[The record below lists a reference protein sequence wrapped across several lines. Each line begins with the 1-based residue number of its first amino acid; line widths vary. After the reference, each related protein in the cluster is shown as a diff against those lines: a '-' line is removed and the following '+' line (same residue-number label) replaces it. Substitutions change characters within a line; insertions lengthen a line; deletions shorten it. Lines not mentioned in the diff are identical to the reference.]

1 MRDSKTPHGPVVTVT
16 PTAWSAFVA
25 FTTGRDT

>member
-1 MRDSKTPHGPVVTVT
+1 MVTVT